1 MKKFTYTTIVIIVSF
16 LFLILSSFKSNLK
29 TDGTYDSIDFGSLAI
44 SGIYMGSEHGKLIEK
59 LGTPDSVV
67 KEENEIKEQGEF
79 FETYVYGKDRLLV
92 INDTF
97 IGFELNSDK
106 LSVSSLDLKVGD
118 NIAKAKKLFP
128 ISFKNKDVDEF
139 NPKWMTMSVQLGD
152 SDSFMEIYS
161 EDDKIK
167 SIITVTDGE

>member
-1 MKKFTYTTIVIIVSF
+1 MKKITYTTIVIVASF
-16 LFLILSSFKSNLK
+16 LFLILVSFKNNK
-29 TDGTYDSIDFGSLAI
+29 IEETYDSIDFGSIAI
-44 SGIYMGSEHGKLIEK
+44 SGVYMGSEHGKLIEK
-59 LGTPDSVV
+59 LGSPDSVV

-79 FETYVYGKDRLLV
+79 FETYVYGKDKLLV

-97 IGFELNSDK
+97 IGFELNTDK
-106 LSVSSLDLKVGD
+106 LVVSNIDLKVGD
-118 NIAKAKKLFP
+118 NLSKAKKLFP

-167 SIITVTDGE
+167 SITTVTDGE